1 MPSKSVSPELVSKM
15 GSLPFGRVLY
25 WVCLGVAWI
34 GPAGALFEDQVFKFD
49 WSRSFVGVPLA
60 GQFWDTPRGQ
70 SNFILRTKNRV
81 LASLD
86 SDSGKILWRHVLD
99 DDADELLDLRT
110 TPKLVQAVSW
120 HRELSFLTF
129 RSWHPT
135 TAALKQEVT
144 ALLPPESR
152 VDLAFVHEDEVTA
165 LTLDDSGSVTAQI
178 LSWRHGLPV
187 RTVTLTSGAGH
198 VLDCIRTHQNLVCLS
213 ISSALLYYT
222 GLPINPKAAFTAVS
236 LGKIGLPVGAEPLG
250 LKTVPGSLDLAQITY
265 QRKDREES
273 WLLKFDQGKL
283 KGAHEFPSS
292 LSSASISLITGCE
305 HTTDILRL
313 EQACANPECSKFEPS
328 VKVMKMRDFTQNVHE
343 MTFQFTQN
351 VGRLVQA
358 WGACEDDERGSAIF
372 QLVLLTSDGSL
383 TSLTPLGNQMW
394 TREEALASIEKVELV
409 ATGLDSGSMEDEG
422 PFQNEATD
430 LVQQFVKRIRHH
442 LALIQST
449 LSHFVELNDWRN
461 FFSGN
466 QDKQLDDFG
475 IRKVILAVSEEGKIF
490 GLDNKNG
497 EVLWSVVYP
506 NVAGERS
513 YLFIQRSAMHFGT
526 EPLATLIFKN
536 RYTDKFQV
544 LSLDPLSGTIQS
556 WVDLKGPVDQ
566 AVLLHQHDDKF
577 IRPVLVISNNQ
588 VDVIPSSAKASVI
601 KYAEKTFIAT
611 KDPQTNDIQGQRL
624 LVNQNGFLVLRP
636 IWSLAN
642 PGTEVRKFVGK
653 STEEDVHSQGR
664 VMADRSVLFKYVNPN
679 LALIISEGTD
689 AAGKLFINVY
699 LVDMVTGRLIFSANH
714 KRVTG
719 PYHVVHSENWAV
731 YTYYNEKSR
740 RAELTSLELFEGN
753 EQSNATVF
761 SSVSDVIS
769 PLVERQSFILGPSHI
784 SALQDTRTEKGITT
798 KHILMA
804 TKTGLVYDIP
814 RQFLDPRR
822 PNMNTPPEMREPG
835 IPPYIPELQLPQ
847 EMIINYNQTVGVPRG
862 IITAPTGLEST
873 SVVFV
878 YGLDLY
884 CTRVAPSKGFD
895 LLKDDFDYYVI
906 ASVLLAL
913 ILASFITKRLSQK
926 KALKQAWK

>member
-1 MPSKSVSPELVSKM
+1 M
-15 GSLPFGRVLY
+15 GPVPVRPPTGGRVAL
-25 WVCLGVAWI
+25 WVCLGLVWSGGWLIA
-34 GPAGALFEDQVFKFD
+34 PTGALFEDQVFKFD
-49 WSRSFVGVPLA
+49 WSRSLVGVPLA

-120 HRELSFLTF
+120 HRESAFLTF
-129 RSWHPT
+129 RAWHPT
-135 TAALKQEVT
+135 TAALKQETT
-144 ALLPPESR
+144 APLPPGTR
-152 VDLAFVHEDEVTA
+152 VDLAFIHEDEVNA
-165 LTLDDSGSVTAQI
+165 LTLADSGSVTVQV
-178 LSWRHGLPV
+178 LNWRHGSPV
-187 RTVTLTSGAGH
+187 RTVTLTSGSGQP
-198 VLDCIRTHQNLVCLS
+198 LRCIRTPDVLVCLS
-213 ISSALLYYT
+213 VSSAMLYYT
-222 GLPINPKAAFTAVS
+222 PLPISPKAAFTAVA
-236 LGKIGLPVGAEPLG
+236 LDKIGLPVGARPLA
-250 LKTVPGSLDLAQITY
+250 LQTVPGSSGLAQI
-265 QRKDREES
+265 
-273 WLLKFDQGKL
+273 
-283 KGAHEFPSS
+283 A
-292 LSSASISLITGCE
+292 
-305 HTTDILRL
+305 
-313 EQACANPECSKFEPS
+313 
-328 VKVMKMRDFTQNVHE
+328 VKVTKLRDFTQNVHE
-343 MTFQFTQN
+343 MSFQFSQD

-358 WGACEDDERGSAIF
+358 WGACEEDERGSAIF

-394 TREEALASIEKVELV
+394 TREEALASIDKVELV

-430 LVQQFVKRIRHH
+430 LVQQFAKRIRHH

-449 LSHFVELNDWRN
+449 ISHFLELNDWRN
-461 FFSGN
+461 VFSGN

-475 IRKVILAVSEEGKIF
+475 IRKVILAVCDEGKIF

-497 EVLWSVVYP
+497 EVLWNVVYP
-506 NVAGERS
+506 NVVGEKS
-513 YLFIQRSAMHFGT
+513 YLFIQRTAMHFGT
-526 EPLATLIFKN
+526 EPMASLIFRN
-536 RYTDKFQV
+536 RYSQKFQ
-544 LSLDPLSGTIQS
+544 LLTLDPLSGAILS
-556 WVDLKGPVDQ
+556 WEDLKHPVDQ

-577 IRPVLVISNNQ
+577 IRPVLVISKNQ
-588 VDVIPSSAKASVI
+588 VDVVPSSAKASVI

-611 KDPQTNDIQGQRL
+611 KDPQTNDIQGQKL
-624 LVNQNGFLVLRP
+624 LVNPNGFLVLRP

-753 EQSNATVF
+753 EQTNATVF

-769 PLVERQSFILGPSHI
+769 PLVERQAFILGPSHI
-784 SALQDTRTEKGITT
+784 SALRDTRTEKGITT

-913 ILASFITKRLSQK
+913 IMASFITKRLSQR